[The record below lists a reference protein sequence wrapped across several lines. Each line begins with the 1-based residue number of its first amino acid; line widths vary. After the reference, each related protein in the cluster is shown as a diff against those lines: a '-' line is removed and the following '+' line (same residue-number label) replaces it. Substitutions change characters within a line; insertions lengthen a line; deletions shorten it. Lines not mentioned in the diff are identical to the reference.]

1 MDDLTTVSV
10 NVTGHPDLEA
20 LVAEVSRGHVC
31 KLTRDGETV
40 ATVSAPR
47 RRREPI
53 DALGRPPGWKPSEED
68 IAAALS
74 VAGAWKDVDTDKM
87 IADIYRGRD
96 EAPIKPAYQL

>member
-1 MDDLTTVSV
+1 MHDDLTAVSV
-10 NVTGHPDLEA
+10 DVSGHPDLE
-20 LVAEVSRGHVC
+20 G

-47 RRREPI
+47 RRGVPV

-68 IAAALS
+68 IAAFEA

-87 IADIYRGRD
+87 ISYLPGC
-96 EAPIKPAYQL
+96 